1 MKKKPILNPTL
12 ISLAIL
18 ALGASQTAQAALS
31 FSTAPAGTA
40 TKEPA
45 PNVIVSV
52 DNSGSMGTSGMTALK
67 NALKATFDPSFIED
81 GRIRMAYQ
89 SMWTCSENSAIPH
102 FNPNYDTSLN
112 SSTADKYNTSCNGF
126 VPMAPLSGS
135 ISDKTSHRGKFF
147 TWIDTLVHKNGT
159 PTHAM
164 MRNAGEYLKVTGSNS
179 AWNAIPG
186 IADSKPIACRRAY
199 HILMTDGGWN
209 YFNDM
214 PMFDGNFKNAQAEIH
229 DQMLDNTDGTA
240 KTLPDGVAYD
250 PTSPESRIYAD
261 PWGRQGVDGAFK
273 NVTTN
278 TYTYTWKADNG
289 VIYNDKNICKT
300 NNIVNKK
307 QKNCLEI
314 KTLESSVTE
323 KVLSWMD
330 VVPTVAD
337 MAFHYWSTDLQ
348 PGLKNSDPKKNV
360 VPIITKSGPETIPSG
375 NKSQILSEYWNPKN
389 NPATWRHMTTFTI
402 GFNNA
407 ASWPAISTDPVFGT
421 NTFDGDFAKLAVG
434 DKKWQNPIQPPMNT
448 SNSWYLE
455 ESKNVT
461 PKYPEK
467 ISGSTIEIEDIRQ
480 QELWHIALNSRG
492 KFYPAKT
499 ADDLKKA
506 FGDILRN
513 IVEDTSKPITSYAA
527 TSSSVVSTSA
537 YLYRAGYDAN
547 KWKGQIESFTIAK
560 STGKGSHN
568 TGWGDSKATTA
579 TKLDA
584 STVTHNNRNIYTTNS
599 DTGNG
604 ASFEWNNLHTSQQA
618 LLKKT
623 GEKDDVMAKNRIN
636 FIRGDRS
643 LEGDVTG
650 KPFRERGSR
659 HGDIVNSAIWYIAG
673 PSAGLN
679 LPGYGKFTT
688 DNKAR
693 TPMLYVGANDGMLHG
708 FSATDGSEKIAYIPQ
723 GLIKKL
729 PALTEPGYTHQYYVD
744 GSPFS
749 GDVQDGSTWKT
760 MLVGTLAAGGKGY
773 FVLDITTP
781 GNTTNLVYTDQTD
794 SSDADLGHIFGAPV
808 VAEFNTERALQI
820 SRMNNDRWALITGN
834 GYNST
839 NGRPVLMIQYLSGSD
854 KSIKKI
860 TAASTGSESTD
871 NGLSTPRPVD
881 LDGDGTIDAV
891 YAGDLKG
898 NMWKFDLSSKS
909 DSNWGLAFSSAN
921 CTACTPFFTTKDASG
936 SRQPITTAPIVRASK
951 STSGLMVAFGSGQ
964 NLTDGD
970 RSDRSSVQTFYSMV
984 DDTEYE
990 FEASG
995 SDKGKVKVK
1004 KDTTPTTVS
1013 GRSNLVA
1020 RTFKSSGVAGQGDSL
1035 NHTFFE
1041 MSDKQAELQYTGDDK
1056 KRGWYFD
1063 FPVGGER
1070 VLAEPTF
1077 YDGSGILSILSE
1089 VPASGGNVAEESC
1102 SPPTMEG
1109 KKFQTFMSI
1118 EFGAAPSVQLLDVDG
1133 DGIYDSAANKDG
1145 GLSRWDPSYGKPL
1158 KTENGFKNVDGIQN
1172 PNSTNILPTPALTI
1186 NWRQLQ

>member
-102 FNPNYDTSLN
+102 FDPNYDTSLN
-112 SSTADKYNTSCNGF
+112 SSTADKYDTSCNGF

-375 NKSQILSEYWNPKN
+375 NKSQVLSEYWNPKN

-499 ADDLKKA
+499 ADDLKTA

-604 ASFEWNNLHTSQQA
+604 VSFEWNNLHTSQQA

-1004 KDTTPTTVS
+1004 KDTTPTTVP

-1020 RTFKSSGVAGQGDSL
+1020 RTYQSAGIAGQGELIDNTL
-1035 NHTFFE
+1035 W
-1041 MSDKQAELQYTGDDK
+1041 KQSEKQDELKYTGDDK

-1063 FPVGGER
+1063 FPIGGER
-1070 VLAEPTF
+1070 VLAGPTF
-1077 YDGSGILSILSE
+1077 YDGSGILRIASE

-1109 KKFQTFMSI
+1109 KKFNTFMHIDS
-1118 EFGAAPSVQLLDVDG
+1118 GAAPSIKLFDPEDFV
-1133 DGIYDSAANKDG
+1133 G
-1145 GLSRWDPSYGKPL
+1145 GSPSDTHSPTRITTGSTIHL
-1158 KTENGFKNVDGIQN
+1158 KAEDGFKNIDGVRDSK
-1172 PNSTNILPTPALTI
+1172 STNSFPKPALTI

>member
-1 MKKKPILNPTL
+1 MEITMKKKPILNPTL

-164 MRNAGEYLKVTGSNS
+164 MRNAGEYLKVTGDNS

-229 DQMLDNTDGTA
+229 DQMLDNADGTA
-240 KTLPDGVAYD
+240 KTLPDGVVYD
-250 PTSPESRIYAD
+250 PTSPETRIYAD
-261 PWGRQGVDGAFK
+261 PWGRQGVDGSFK
-273 NVTTN
+273 NVTYYITN
-278 TYTYTWKADNG
+278 SGSEY
-289 VIYNDKNICKT
+289 KNKSTCKS
-300 NNIVNKK
+300 NNNKK
-307 QKNCLEI
+307 DCRSEQRRE
-314 KTLESSVTE
+314 V
-323 KVLSWMD
+323 SWMD

-1020 RTFKSSGVAGQGDSL
+1020 RTFQSTGIAGQGELIDNTL
-1035 NHTFFE
+1035 W
-1041 MSDKQAELQYTGDDK
+1041 KQSEKQDELKYTGDDK

-1063 FPVGGER
+1063 FPIGGER
-1070 VLAEPTF
+1070 VLAGPTF
-1077 YDGSGILSILSE
+1077 YDGSGILRIVSE

-1109 KKFQTFMSI
+1109 KKFTTFMHIDS
-1118 EFGAAPSVQLLDVDG
+1118 GAAPSIKLFDPEDFVGGSQNDP
-1133 DGIYDSAANKDG
+1133 DSP
-1145 GLSRWDPSYGKPL
+1145 SRITIGSTITI
-1158 KTENGFKNVDGIQN
+1158 KTEDGFKNIDGVRDSK
-1172 PNSTNILPTPALTI
+1172 STNSFPKPALTI